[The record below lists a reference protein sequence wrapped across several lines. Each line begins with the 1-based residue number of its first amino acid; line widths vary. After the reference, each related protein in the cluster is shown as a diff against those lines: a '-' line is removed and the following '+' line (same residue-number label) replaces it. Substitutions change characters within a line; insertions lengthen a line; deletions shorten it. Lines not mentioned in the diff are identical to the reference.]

1 MKDDTGMKESR
12 NRRSKRRVL
21 TAFAVLFSLSAAA
34 AIAGLAAFAYL
45 DAPTGLVGA
54 DGLPFEVRSGDSGDG
69 VAARLERDGIIRSS
83 LLFRALVR
91 LRGTDGLVKKGTYL
105 VTPELTTREL
115 LDLLSSGRQMLVR
128 VTIPEG
134 LASRRVA
141 TILEE
146 AGVCAADGFLAAT
159 RDPGLLA
166 EMGIRAGSA
175 EGYLFPDTYLFEPGT
190 DPARVVASM
199 IRAFREALE
208 REAPEAL
215 ALAPAELHEKVI
227 VASIV
232 EREYRA
238 PDEAPV
244 MAGVF
249 YNRIRIGM
257 PLQSCA
263 TVVYVITEELGK
275 PHPEL
280 LLFRDLEIESPF
292 NTYLNRGLPPAPIAN
307 PGLVA
312 LLAAL
317 EPEKTEYLYF
327 RLVDAAAGRHK
338 FSVTYDEHE
347 DAAPLAV
354 KRSGS

>member
-1 MKDDTGMKESR
+1 MKDKR
-12 NRRSKRRVL
+12 KRRRPRRLL
-21 TAFAVLFSLSAAA
+21 TGVAILFFLAFA
-34 AIAGLAAFAYL
+34 LAAGGLLAFANL
-45 DAPTGLVGA
+45 DAPTGLVETG
-54 DGLPFEVRSGDSGDG
+54 GSPFEVRAGDSGDG
-69 VAARLERDGIIRSS
+69 VAARLEREGLIRSA

-91 LRGTDGLVKKGTYL
+91 LRGEAGQVKAGTYL
-105 VTPELTTREL
+105 VTPELTTGEVLAL
-115 LDLLSSGRQMLVR
+115 LASGRQMLVR

-134 LASRRVA
+134 LASRKVA
-141 TILEE
+141 ELLSE
-146 AGVCAADGFLAAT
+146 AGICEADAFLAAT
-159 RDPGLLA
+159 RDQALLSGL
-166 EMGIRAGSA
+166 GIPSGSA
-175 EGYLFPDTYLFEPGT
+175 EGYLFPDTYLFEPDT
-190 DPARVVASM
+190 DPARVV
-199 IRAFREALE
+199 RAMVDGFRGALE

-215 ALAPAELHEKVI
+215 SLEPGKLHEKV
-227 VASIV
+227 VLASIV

-238 PDEAPV
+238 PDEAPL

-249 YNRIRIGM
+249 YNRIQIGM

-280 LLFRDLEIESPF
+280 LLYRDLEIESPF
-292 NTYLNRGLPPAPIAN
+292 NTYMYRGLPPAPIAN

-312 LLAAL
+312 LVAAL
-317 EPEKTEYLYF
+317 EPEETDYLYF

>member
-1 MKDDTGMKESR
+1 MKETR
-12 NRRSKRRVL
+12 KRRSIRPVL
-21 TAFAVLFSLSAAA
+21 TGLAILFSLSVAA
-34 AIAGLAAFAYL
+34 AIVGLVAYAYL

-54 DGLPFEVRSGDSGDG
+54 EGLPFEVRSGDSGDG
-69 VAARLERDGIIRSS
+69 VAARLERQGIIRSA

-91 LRGTDGLVKKGTYL
+91 VRGAAGQVKAGTYL
-105 VTPELTTREL
+105 VRPELRTGEL
-115 LDLLSSGRQMLVR
+115 LALLASGRQMLVR

-134 LASRRVA
+134 LVSRRIA
-141 TILEE
+141 ALLEA
-146 AGVCAADGFLAAT
+146 AGVCGAEAFLAAA
-159 RDPGLLA
+159 RDPALLA
-166 EMGIRAGSA
+166 ELGIPATAA

-190 DPARVVASM
+190 APARVVGTM
-199 IRAFREALE
+199 VRAFRGALG

-215 ALAPAELHEKVI
+215 SLPPAELHAKVI
-227 VASIV
+227 LASIV

-249 YNRIRIGM
+249 YNRLRIGM

-263 TVVYVITEELGK
+263 TVVYVITEELSK

-280 LLFRDLEIESPF
+280 LLFRDLEVESPF
-292 NTYLNRGLPPAPIAN
+292 NTYRNRGLPPAPIAN

-317 EPEKTEYLYF
+317 EPEDTDYLFF

-354 KRSGS
+354 KRPGS